1 MEKQRKTLD
10 VTMMEDFKSQ
20 LQNSNVARDS
30 WSYIMKHGS
39 EDLVEKFLT
48 EPDGEKAATDEQ
60 TALQSQLYIAAFWG
74 LLDTVKNLLAAGAD
88 INYANPGTG
97 WTSLHAATFREQGPV
112 VMHLLQQGASAIAQ
126 DSEGR
131 TPADFASASDKI
143 WPHFAFL
150 QCKRTPKQQLVDMGV
165 LRQKSGSTTHKR
177 LQSAPACKRDSGDGD
192 DVTALRKIGRP
203 ESASKIH
210 ATSQAISSQENS
222 TAEVVDSF
230 ETEEL
235 KAKLRKQT
243 EIENHL
249 HF

>member
-1 MEKQRKTLD
+1 MEHQKKTLD
-10 VTMMEDFKSQ
+10 VSMMEDFKYQ
-20 LQNSNVARDS
+20 LQNSNVARES

-39 EDLVEKFLT
+39 EDLVEKFLS
-48 EPDGEKAATDEQ
+48 EPGGEKAVTDEQ

-112 VMHLLQQGASAIAQ
+112 VMHLLQQGAATSLQ
-126 DSEGR
+126 DEEGR

-150 QCKRTPKQQLVDMGV
+150 QCKRTPRQKLVEMGV
-165 LRQKSGSTTHKR
+165 LRQKPSSTTHNR
-177 LQSAPACKRDSGDGD
+177 LQSAPAWKRDPGDGD
-192 DVTALRKIGRP
+192 DGSSLTKQNRP
-203 ESASKIH
+203 ESAAQIY
-210 ATSQAISSQENS
+210 ATSEAFTS
-222 TAEVVDSF
+222 AEAVDSF

-243 EIENHL
+243 DIENHL